1 MKTRLILR
9 AALCML
15 AAGSIVSA
23 AQTAPTQPEAT
34 QPHGPSKYLYLSN
47 VSIKPGMEDSFI
59 QNESAEVQAV
69 REANSPIHYFG
80 MVGITGAP
88 RALFF
93 AGFDSFAD
101 LQKRHEQEMSDAK
114 LQATLK
120 ADNAAETPSLAG
132 VMGSIY
138 MYREDLSLN
147 SALDISQYRFF
158 DITLFH
164 IANGQYQDWEHLV
177 KLYAKAYSSVANAHW
192 AMFEKMYG
200 EDSDRT
206 FILVT
211 PIKALSEEDQS
222 VIDSDN
228 LPKTVGADQMQ
239 MMRELGSKTVESAES
254 DLFAIVPQ
262 MSYVPD
268 SWLKASPD
276 FWGKK

>member
-1 MKTRLILR
+1 MKTHF
-9 AALCML
+9 ALPAVVCCL
-15 AAGSIVSA
+15 VAGTVLFVAPAFAQDQPA
-23 AQTAPTQPEAT
+23 AQP
-34 QPHGPSKYLYLSN
+34 PHKYLYLSN
-47 VSIKPGMEDSFI
+47 ESIKPGMEDSVLA
-59 QNESAEVQAV
+59 NEGTQTQAMRDNNGTV
-69 REANSPIHYFG
+69 HYIG
-80 MVGITGAP
+80 LIGITGTP

-101 LQKRHEQEMSDAK
+101 MQKQHDEDMANTK
-114 LQATLK
+114 LQTALKGTGATESPML
-120 ADNAAETPSLAG
+120 AASA
-132 VMGSIY
+132 GSIY
-138 MYREDLSLN
+138 MFRDDLSLN
-147 SALDISQYRFF
+147 AALDITQYRFF

-164 IANGQYQDWEHLV
+164 IANGHYQDWEHLV
-177 KLYAKAYSSVANAHW
+177 KLYSKAYSSVANAHW

-200 EDSDRT
+200 EGSDRT

-211 PIKALSEEDQS
+211 PIKALSEEDQA

-239 MMRELGSKTVESAES
+239 MMRELGSKTVESAEA

-268 SWLKASPD
+268 EWVKASPD